1 MTVATR
7 TMRKAEELFFML
19 LCTGGAALSVLVLFL
34 ILGTVTI
41 EALPSLSLHFLIT
54 PESASPGLG
63 GAIGNAVVG
72 TLIISLCSTL
82 IATPL
87 ALGTAIYLQRYAP
100 DNRLTRLLRFLIEVL
115 SGTPSIVLGIVGLM
129 ILVYYMRAYSGGF
142 SLISGSIALAILIL
156 PVIERAIEDAIA
168 TVPTDLEE
176 GSYALGATKW
186 QTIRNVTIPTV
197 ISGILTG
204 IILGFGRA
212 AEESAVVILTAGYT
226 QFFPELAIKSNENLV
241 FGIKLYPLQDLV
253 GTLPYAVYHAYEN
266 SNVVAISDGFAA
278 AFILI
283 GIVFLINLTA
293 RILLRRYCYG

>member
-1 MTVATR
+1 MPVKTT
-7 TMRKAEELFFML
+7 RKAEELIFRL
-19 LCTGGAALSVLVLFL
+19 LSTVGAALSVLALFL
-34 ILGTVTI
+34 ILATVTI

-72 TLIISLCSTL
+72 TILISLCATL
-82 IATPL
+82 LATPL
-87 ALGTAIYLQRYAP
+87 ALGTAIHLQRYAP
-100 DNRLTRLLRFLIEVL
+100 ENWLTRLLRFLIEVL
-115 SGTPSIVLGIVGLM
+115 SGTPSIVLGIVGLL
-129 ILVYYMRAYSGGF
+129 ILVCYMHAYTGGY

-168 TVPTDLEE
+168 TVPNELEE

-226 QFFPELAIKSNENLV
+226 QFFPELAIKSNENLI

-253 GTLPYAVYHAYEN
+253 GTLPYSVYHAYEN
-266 SNVVAISDGFAA
+266 SNVIAISDGFAA

-283 GIVFLINLTA
+283 VIVFLINLTA
-293 RILLRRYCYG
+293 RIILRRDRYG